1 MAATQKK
8 IIFCLFNNKDFKP
21 FFIDSAESGPE
32 QVLSDFFSETFSGST
47 RSPCKV
53 IKKNWKEGNEVFIH
67 VLQEFTEAK
76 EGAKLLNYWQE
87 KMKSK
92 DQHSPLGISFSEGL
106 KKKYKT
112 FNP

>member
-1 MAATQKK
+1 MKKK
-8 IIFCLFNNKDFKP
+8 IIFYLFNNKDFKP
-21 FFIDSAESGPE
+21 FFIDCAESGPE

-92 DQHSPLGISFSEGL
+92 GQHSPLGISFSEGL